1 MSQKSYI
8 KCLQCGV
15 VNEDCDYCTNCG
27 TIINVVLSRKLEH
40 EKKLQLQKEK
50 TKEDKPSKIDEFLS
64 KASKHPNG
72 IIRLFSQV
80 IYSVWLFLAVVVGG
94 LIAAVVTIAAG

>member
-15 VNEDCDYCTNCG
+15 VNEDSDYCVNCG
-27 TIINVVLSRKLEH
+27 TIINVVLHRKLEH
-40 EKKLQLQKEK
+40 EKKLQVQKEISK
-50 TKEDKPSKIDEFLS
+50 DEKPSKIDEFLR

-72 IIRLFSQV
+72 IIRLFSHL
-80 IYSVWLFLAVVVGG
+80 IYSIWIFLAMVVGG
-94 LIAAVVTIAAG
+94 LIAAVVAIAAG